1 MNTFINRNI
10 LITGASSG
18 LGRELSIY
26 FDQKVK
32 SLICAGRHN
41 FKVKSLKE
49 SLKNKKNI
57 YFSGDLANKKKLKK
71 FLIFL
76 NKARNIDTVI
86 HCMGGGFGIKADLVS
101 KKDFLKLLMVN
112 LICQSEINNFLI
124 KKMVKNKIRG
134 NILTRFIQPSKYK

>member
-49 SLKNKKNI
+49 RLKNKKNI
-57 YFSGDLANKKKLKK
+57 YFSGDLSNEKKLKK

-76 NKARNIDTVI
+76 NKDRNIDTVI

-101 KKDFLKLLMVN
+101 KKEFLKLMLPKVLMLSFFYHGKN
-112 LICQSEINNFLI
+112 
-124 KKMVKNKIRG
+124 MVRLVLKV
-134 NILTRFIQPSKYK
+134 QY